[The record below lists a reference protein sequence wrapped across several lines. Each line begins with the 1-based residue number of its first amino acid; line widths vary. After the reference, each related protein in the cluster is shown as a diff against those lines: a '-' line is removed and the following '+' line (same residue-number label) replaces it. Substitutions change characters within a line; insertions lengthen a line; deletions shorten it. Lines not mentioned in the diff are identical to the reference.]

1 MMTSA
6 VVLDPMG
13 KLAGDVVD
21 PLVRF
26 AALGP
31 HNAPAALNAPAGSE
45 VGL

>member
-13 KLAGDVVD
+13 ELAGDVVD

-31 HNAPAALNAPAGSE
+31 HNAPTALDVPAGPE